1 MHRCRLL
8 AVPLLLTGCTLIADV
23 DRTQIETEAG
33 SGTIEGGLGGSG
45 GGPTEGGMP
54 SPDGGPA
61 EAGVDAP
68 SPTMEG
74 GAGTGGAMP
83 EAGLDAGDAAG

>member
-8 AVPLLLTGCTLIADV
+8 AVPLLFTGCTLIADV
-23 DRTQIETEAG
+23 DRTQIETDAG
-33 SGTIEGGLGGSG
+33 GGLIEGGAGGSG
-45 GGPTEGGMP
+45 GGPSEGGVP
-54 SPDGGPA
+54 GPDGGPA
-61 EAGVDAP
+61 EAGADAP
-68 SPTMEG
+68 SPMEG